1 MTTPIVVY
9 YDTTKHGQTLCIFC
23 VYVYIFCVLYICMCV
38 CVQIEYIL
46 FIGVPHVY
54 TTNKRK
60 KTIKTKQNKIIYKH
74 IYKT

>member
-1 MTTPIVVY
+1 
-9 YDTTKHGQTLCIFC
+9 
-23 VYVYIFCVLYICMCV
+23 MCV

-60 KTIKTKQNKIIYKH
+60 KTIETKQNKTIYKH
-74 IYKT
+74 I